1 MDSVLRSDFRQR
13 WSDDKYEPLV
23 AAVNDRYRWKAG
35 FRICETPIFFT
46 EDWARTLQDA
56 GDQILRQIQ
65 TPEFERH
72 AASAV
77 PGGLEV
83 PNPQPHPAFVQ
94 IDFAVAEENGQLVPR
109 LIELQGFASMFC
121 YQVALDRAYRKLDL
135 VPESMSQY
143 WSGLDEASYLNHLR
157 KIVVGDLPN
166 EEVVLLEIEPE
177 KQRTKIDFACTEEM
191 LGIRTLCLSELV
203 KDGRTVRD
211 KQGRPIKRIYNRVI
225 FDELGQEDMSL
236 RFHPTDDVDVEWV
249 AHPNWFHKLSKH
261 SLPFL
266 QGETIPEC
274 HFVSDL
280 KEIPKDLKNY
290 VLKPLY
296 SFAGAGVIVD
306 VTKQAIEELTHPES
320 YLLQRKVKY
329 AEFIETPSGRSK
341 AEVRLMYF
349 WNRTPILAG
358 TLVRVSRGNLSS
370 VSKNTEDTWIGA
382 TTGYHRI

>member
-1 MDSVLRSDFRQR
+1 MDSVLRADFRQR

-23 AAVNDRYRWKAG
+23 AAVNDPYHWKAG

-46 EDWARTLQDA
+46 EEWARTLQDA
-56 GDQILRQIQ
+56 GDQILRQIE
-65 TPEFERH
+65 TPEFEKH
-72 AASAV
+72 AAGAV
-77 PGGLEV
+77 PSGLEV

-94 IDFAVAEENGQLVPR
+94 IDFAIAEENGQLVPR

-135 VPESMSQY
+135 VPESTSQY

-157 KIVVGDLPN
+157 KIVVGDFPS

-191 LGIRTLCLSELV
+191 LGIRTVCLSELV

-211 KQGRPIKRIYNRVI
+211 MQGRPIKRIYNRVI
-225 FDELGQEDMSL
+225 FDELSQKDMSL

-249 AHPNWFHKLSKH
+249 AHPSWFHKLSKH

-266 QGETIPEC
+266 QGEAVPEC

-306 VTKQAIEELTHPES
+306 VTREAIEELAYPES